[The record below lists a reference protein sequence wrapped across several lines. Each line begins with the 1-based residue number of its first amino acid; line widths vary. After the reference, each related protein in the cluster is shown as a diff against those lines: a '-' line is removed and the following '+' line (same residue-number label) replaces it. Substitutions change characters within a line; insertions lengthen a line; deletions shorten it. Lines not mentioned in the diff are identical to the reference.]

1 MGYRFRQHD
10 REDKMRQAAMMAA
23 IAMGLAS
30 ATGAAAQNYP
40 ERVVQIIVPATPGSS
55 ADILGRVLADGLSA
69 QFGKPVI
76 VVNKPG
82 ANGVLG
88 SADVA
93 RASPDGYTLFH
104 GAGYSITV

>member
-1 MGYRFRQHD
+1 MGYRFRRRD
-10 REDKMRQAAMMAA
+10 REDTMRQGAIIAAG
-23 IAMGLAS
+23 IVLGLAS
-30 ATGAAAQNYP
+30 ATGAVAQNYP
-40 ERVVQIIVPATPGSS
+40 ERVVQINVPATPGSG
-55 ADILGRVLADGLSA
+55 ADIFGRVLADGMST

-93 RASPDGYTLFH
+93 RANADGYML
-104 GAGYSITV
+104 